1 MDFPSEN
8 WVFNDWEDFNTA
20 SANVVG
26 DFTLEVFAQL
36 RNTGRILDNFRCVLG
51 GSRHLEIDASL
62 LDMIPVEGFR
72 GWCYKTQKSPGEIV
86 IRKNMFS
93 SAWVETPT
101 TLLFN
106 EASIYNA
113 AGQIVSNDVF
123 MGMLEDLPESGPET
137 VATRYCVVIGA
148 DRKPALQFQ
157 CLPTSAV
164 VLSGK
169 AAFKG

>member
-1 MDFPSEN
+1 
-8 WVFNDWEDFNTA
+8 VFQRLALQD
-20 SANVVG
+20 
-26 DFTLEVFAQL
+26 
-36 RNTGRILDNFRCVLG
+36 
-51 GSRHLEIDASL
+51 
-62 LDMIPVEGFR
+62 P
-72 GWCYKTQKSPGEIV
+72 SPGEVV

-106 EASIYNA
+106 ESSIYNA

>member
-1 MDFPSEN
+1 MTGRTSTRLP
-8 WVFNDWEDFNTA
+8 
-20 SANVVG
+20 NVVG
-26 DFTLEVFAQL
+26 DYTLEVFAQL

-51 GSRHLEIDASL
+51 GSKHLEINASL
-62 LDMIPVEGFR
+62 MDMIPNECFR
-72 GWCYKTQKSPGEIV
+72 GWRYRTQKSPGEVV

-93 SAWVETPT
+93 PAWVETPT

-106 EASIYNA
+106 EASVYNA
-113 AGQIVSNDVF
+113 AGQMVSNDVF

-137 VATRYCVVIGA
+137 VATRHCVVIGA

>member
-1 MDFPSEN
+1 
-8 WVFNDWEDFNTA
+8 
-20 SANVVG
+20 
-26 DFTLEVFAQL
+26 L
-36 RNTGRILDNFRCVLG
+36 RNTGRILDNFQCVLG
-51 GSRHLEIDASL
+51 GSKHLEINASL
-62 LDMIPVEGFR
+62 MDMIPNECFR
-72 GWCYKTQKSPGEIV
+72 GWCYRTQKSPGEVI

-106 EASIYNA
+106 EASVYNA
-113 AGQIVSNDVF
+113 AGQVVSNDVF
-123 MGMLEDLPESGPET
+123 MGMLEDLPESRPET

-148 DRKPALQFQ
+148 SRKPALLQFQ
-157 CLPTSAV
+157 CIPTSAV

>member
-1 MDFPSEN
+1 M
-8 WVFNDWEDFNTA
+8 
-20 SANVVG
+20 
-26 DFTLEVFAQL
+26 
-36 RNTGRILDNFRCVLG
+36 
-51 GSRHLEIDASL
+51 
-62 LDMIPVEGFR
+62 
-72 GWCYKTQKSPGEIV
+72 
-86 IRKNMFS
+86 
-93 SAWVETPT
+93 
-101 TLLFN
+101 
-106 EASIYNA
+106 
-113 AGQIVSNDVF
+113 SNDVF

>member
-1 MDFPSEN
+1 
-8 WVFNDWEDFNTA
+8 
-20 SANVVG
+20 
-26 DFTLEVFAQL
+26 
-36 RNTGRILDNFRCVLG
+36 
-51 GSRHLEIDASL
+51 LEIDASL

-72 GWCYKTQKSPGEIV
+72 GWRYKTQKSPGEIV

>member
-1 MDFPSEN
+1 M
-8 WVFNDWEDFNTA
+8 
-20 SANVVG
+20 VG
-26 DFTLEVFAQL
+26 DYTLEVFAQL
-36 RNTGRILDNFRCVLG
+36 RNTVRILDNFRCVLG
-51 GSRHLEIDASL
+51 GSKHLEIDASL
-62 LDMIPVEGFR
+62 MDMIPNECFR
-72 GWCYKTQKSPGEIV
+72 GWRYRTQKSPGEVV

-101 TLLFN
+101 MLLFN

-113 AGQIVSNDVF
+113 AGQVVSKDVF

-137 VATRYCVVIGA
+137 VATRYCVVFGA

-164 VLSGK
+164 VLSRK